1 MALANVAD
9 PDLAV
14 ARTNDDRIRGARAN
28 ASYGEWG
35 RNV

>member
-1 MALANVAD
+1 MAPTNVAD

-14 ARTNDDRIRGARAN
+14 ACTNDDRIRAAHAN

-35 RNV
+35 GNV